1 MKQTKI
7 CENTIENITFE
18 LYTNQNK
25 KSYQQ
30 IRMTNQKGEYTVRN
44 IIAPVD
50 FYTITTAIMTRT
62 KLEEVIQ
69 DFQDTW
75 AANPLEDMIKE
86 LNQTGDE

>member
-50 FYTITTAIMTRT
+50 FYTITTAIMTKT
-62 KLEEVIQ
+62 KITELIQ
-69 DFQDTW
+69 EFQDTW

-86 LNQTGDE
+86 ITTGDE

>member
-30 IRMTNQKGEYTVRN
+30 IRMTNQKGEYTIRN

-50 FYTITTAIMTRT
+50 FYTITIAIMTKT
-62 KLEEVIQ
+62 KITELIQ
-69 DFQDTW
+69 EFQDTW
-75 AANPLEDMIKE
+75 AANSLEDMIKE
-86 LNQTGDE
+86 ITTGDE

>member
-30 IRMTNQKGEYTVRN
+30 IRMTNQKGEYTIRN

-50 FYTITTAIMTRT
+50 FYTITTAVMTKT
-62 KLEEVIQ
+62 KITELIQ
-69 DFQDTW
+69 EFQDTW

-86 LNQTGDE
+86 ITTGDE

>member
-50 FYTITTAIMTRT
+50 FYTIATAIMTRT
-62 KLEEVIQ
+62 KITEVIQ
-69 DFQDTW
+69 EFQDTW

-86 LNQTGDE
+86 ITHGDE

>member
-30 IRMTNQKGEYTVRN
+30 IRMTNQKGEYTIRN

-50 FYTITTAIMTRT
+50 FYTITTAIMTKT

-75 AANPLEDMIKE
+75 AANSLEDMIKE
-86 LNQTGDE
+86 ITTGDE

>member
-30 IRMTNQKGEYTVRN
+30 NEWPTKKENTVWE
-44 IIAPVD
+44 
-50 FYTITTAIMTRT
+50 T
-62 KLEEVIQ
+62 
-69 DFQDTW
+69 
-75 AANPLEDMIKE
+75 
-86 LNQTGDE
+86 

>member
-30 IRMTNQKGEYTVRN
+30 IRMTNQKGEYTIRN

-50 FYTITTAIMTRT
+50 FYTITTAIMTKT
-62 KLEEVIQ
+62 KITELIQ
-69 DFQDTW
+69 EFQDTW
-75 AANPLEDMIKE
+75 AANSLEDMIKE
-86 LNQTGDE
+86 ITTGEE

>member
-30 IRMTNQKGEYTVRN
+30 IRMTNQKGEYTIRN

-50 FYTITTAIMTRT
+50 FYTITTAIMTKT
-62 KLEEVIQ
+62 KITELIQ
-69 DFQDTW
+69 EFQDTW

-86 LNQTGDE
+86 ITTGDE

>member
-30 IRMTNQKGEYTVRN
+30 IRMTNQKGEYTIRN

-50 FYTITTAIMTRT
+50 FYTITTAIMTKT
-62 KLEEVIQ
+62 KITELIQ

-75 AANPLEDMIKE
+75 AANSLEDMIKE
-86 LNQTGDE
+86 ITPGDE

>member
-1 MKQTKI
+1 MKQTTI

-30 IRMTNQKGEYTVRN
+30 IRMTNQKGEYTIRN

-50 FYTITTAIMTRT
+50 FYTITTAIMTKT
-62 KLEEVIQ
+62 KITELIQ
-69 DFQDTW
+69 EFQDTW
-75 AANPLEDMIKE
+75 AANSLEDMIKE
-86 LNQTGDE
+86 ITTGDE

>member
-30 IRMTNQKGEYTVRN
+30 IRMTNQKGEYTIRN

-50 FYTITTAIMTRT
+50 FYTITTAIMTKT
-62 KLEEVIQ
+62 KITELIQ

-75 AANPLEDMIKE
+75 AANSLEDMIKE
-86 LNQTGDE
+86 ITTGDE

>member
-30 IRMTNQKGEYTVRN
+30 IRMTNQKGEYTIRN

-50 FYTITTAIMTRT
+50 FYTITTAIMTKT
-62 KLEEVIQ
+62 KITELIQ
-69 DFQDTW
+69 EFQDTW
-75 AANPLEDMIKE
+75 AANSLEDMIKE
-86 LNQTGDE
+86 ITTGDE

>member
-50 FYTITTAIMTRT
+50 FYTITTAIMTKT
-62 KLEEVIQ
+62 KITELIQ
-69 DFQDTW
+69 EFQDTW
-75 AANPLEDMIKE
+75 AANSLEDMIKE
-86 LNQTGDE
+86 ITTGDE